1 MLIIYA
7 YLLQS
12 ESKPREPPLVINND
26 RLLTKPKN
34 G

>member
-1 MLIIYA
+1 MLTIYA

-12 ESKPREPPLVINND
+12 ESKPREPPLAINND
-26 RLLTKPKN
+26 LLLTKHKN